1 MSARDFLIRGL
12 LAGLLAGLAAFAVA
26 FAVGEPSVRA
36 AIAIEQAGA
45 EPADQTHVHGGTG
58 EQPSPADEVPRSLQS
73 TAGLLTGTLVGGVTF
88 GGLVGVLNA
97 LALGRLGRLGIR
109 ATSLTIAGIGFV
121 AIYALPF
128 LAYPPSPPG
137 VGRSETIGY
146 RTALYFLMTAIS
158 LIAAITAI
166 TVGRRMA
173 RHWGAWYA
181 ALAAVGGYLV
191 VALAAV
197 ALMPGVNEVPAGFPA
212 TLLFNFRI
220 ASFATQLTLW
230 GTLGVALAELG
241 HRLVRSRQPE
251 ARALVDASA

>member
-26 FAVGEPSVRA
+26 YVVGEPSVRA
-36 AIAIEQAGA
+36 AIAIEQAGEEHAGDGHVHAGTA
-45 EPADQTHVHGGTG
+45 EPAA
-58 EQPSPADEVPRSLQS
+58 ADEVPRSLQS
-73 TAGLLTGTLVGGVTF
+73 TAGLLTGTLVGGVTL
-88 GGLVGVLNA
+88 GGLAGVVSA
-97 LALGRLGRLGIR
+97 LALGRIGRLGIR
-109 ATSLTIAGIGFV
+109 ATSLTTAGIGFV
-121 AIYALPF
+121 AIYAVPF
-128 LAYPPSPPG
+128 LAYPPNPPG
-137 VGRSETIGY
+137 VGSSETIGY

-166 TVGRRMA
+166 MVGRRMA
-173 RHWGAWYA
+173 RRWGAWHA
-181 ALAAVGGYLV
+181 GLAAVGGYLV
-191 VALAAV
+191 VTLAAV
-197 ALMPGVNEVPAGFPA
+197 ALMPGINEVPAGFPA

-230 GTLGVALAELG
+230 GVLGVALAELG